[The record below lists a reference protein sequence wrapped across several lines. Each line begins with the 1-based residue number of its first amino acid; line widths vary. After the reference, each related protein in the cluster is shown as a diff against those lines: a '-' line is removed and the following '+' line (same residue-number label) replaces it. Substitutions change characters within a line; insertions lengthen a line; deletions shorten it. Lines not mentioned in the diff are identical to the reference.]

1 MNLKIDRKTLP
12 VKAIQVS
19 FSFFFFPMKY
29 ETELTNGF
37 FKVWSMAPLT
47 CSWRGAWQNRMSQNP
62 QWYVQMF
69 WLGNQASHHLGHEF
83 DGNTASELLL
93 CFIVFHLENMG
104 DRGWW
109 SDSTISGSLRHRHLK
124 MFNALKKWAKG
135 GNEDS
140 KLNTPLGVRAMGQAL
155 QRKFAR
161 GVQYNSKLCR
171 LKSYID

>member
-1 MNLKIDRKTLP
+1 
-12 VKAIQVS
+12 
-19 FSFFFFPMKY
+19 MKY
-29 ETELTNGF
+29 ETELTNGIF
-37 FKVWSMAPLT
+37 QSMIHSLVFEGSREMAPLT
-47 CSWRGAWQNRMSQNP
+47 CTWRGAWQNRMSQNP
-62 QWYVQMF
+62 QWYAQMF

-171 LKSYID
+171 LKSYVD